1 MTTAPRA
8 IGVGELALRAANRRG
23 AWIVL
28 LISDAK
34 SVTTAAEELMAELEV
49 MSEEPP
55 VHVRDPGSP
64 GAMAQAFAENPAGV
78 LLVSGIDRFTGEDW
92 AHVDLLRSQ
101 YQREPSVVLLMTMAS
116 MVLLMQHAPNLAS
129 WIGGTAWSWDRD
141 AERLTQAQREQR
153 LAALREWAGYD
164 DEELVRRAERG
175 ELPSDPEYAEWLV
188 LIRRG
193 ELIRNA

>member
-1 MTTAPRA
+1 MTMAPRP
-8 IGVGELALRAANRRG
+8 IGLGELALRAANRRG

-28 LISDAK
+28 LVSDAG
-34 SVTTAAEELMAELEV
+34 SVSRAAEELIAELAL
-49 MSEEPP
+49 MSKDPP
-55 VHVRDPGSP
+55 VRVHEPGSP
-64 GAMAQAFAENPAGV
+64 GAMAQTFAANPSGV
-78 LLVSGIDRFTGEDW
+78 LVVSGIDRFTGDDW

-141 AERLTQAQREQR
+141 AERLDQAQREER
-153 LAALREWAGYD
+153 LAALREWAGFD
-164 DEELVRRAERG
+164 DDELVRRAERG

-188 LIRRG
+188 LLRRG
-193 ELIRNA
+193 ELIRDA